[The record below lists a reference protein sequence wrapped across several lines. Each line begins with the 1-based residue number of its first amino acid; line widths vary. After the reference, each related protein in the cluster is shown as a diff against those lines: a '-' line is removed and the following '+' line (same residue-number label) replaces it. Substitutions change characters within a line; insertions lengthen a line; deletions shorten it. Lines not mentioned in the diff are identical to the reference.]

1 MTAHAERT
9 AAARAG
15 RAPLCCASARRAGE
29 GKRERWQLGRVPPA
43 ARGRAPPQ
51 GPARPRARRYFTAEG
66 CELRIGA
73 YESLSTLCIYLESDA
88 GGAPGAPGERNHW
101 VKSRIAVVNQRR
113 PERTEWKESAIC
125 TKTWNNSV
133 LQVMRVRG

>member
-1 MTAHAERT
+1 M
-9 AAARAG
+9 
-15 RAPLCCASARRAGE
+15 
-29 GKRERWQLGRVPPA
+29 PA
-43 ARGRAPPQ
+43 
-51 GPARPRARRYFTAEG
+51 RYFTAEG

-73 YESLSTLCIYLESDA
+73 YESLATLCIYLESDPGA
-88 GGAPGAPGERNHW
+88 APGGAGERNHW

-133 LQVMRVRG
+133 LQVMRARAPADAACSVLWVQWFCCSHCT

>member
-1 MTAHAERT
+1 M
-9 AAARAG
+9 
-15 RAPLCCASARRAGE
+15 
-29 GKRERWQLGRVPPA
+29 PA
-43 ARGRAPPQ
+43 
-51 GPARPRARRYFTAEG
+51 RYFTAEG

-73 YESLSTLCIYLESDA
+73 YESLATLCIYLESDPGA
-88 GGAPGAPGERNHW
+88 APGGAGERNHW

-133 LQVMRVRG
+133 LQVMRARPIGDAVCNVLCGSYGCHKQPT

>member
-1 MTAHAERT
+1 M
-9 AAARAG
+9 
-15 RAPLCCASARRAGE
+15 LCT
-29 GKRERWQLGRVPPA
+29 L
-43 ARGRAPPQ
+43 
-51 GPARPRARRYFTAEG
+51 RRYFTAEG

-73 YESLSTLCIYLESDA
+73 YESLSTLCVYLESDA
-88 GGAPGAPGERNHW
+88 GGAGGAAGERNHW

-133 LQVMRVRG
+133 LQVMRVRPAVMAVRVGFRVGFRVGSLPYPIYPTVAKQE